1 MPISPALVF
10 SIIVAGL
17 YATVFHLLWG
27 KKVSELPL
35 LWLLSLLG
43 FGAGQMVAG
52 VLGLRLLMIG
62 NVHFLLGTIACWLVL
77 FGVKWRRA

>member
-17 YATVFHLLWG
+17 YATGFHLLWG
-27 KKVSELPL
+27 KKIGELPV

-43 FGAGQMVAG
+43 FGAGQVVAG
-52 VLGLRLLMIG
+52 ILGLRLVMIG
-62 NVHFLLGTIACWLVL
+62 NVHFLLGTVACWLLL
-77 FGVKWRRA
+77 FGVKWLRA